1 MKHLISYKCLLRS
14 GGGPLIRPGP
24 FFRASELSLSAVNV
38 TVTRGAMPAPHAYPA
53 LMTAG
58 VGD

>member
-1 MKHLISYKCLLRS
+1 MKHLISYKRLLRS

-24 FFRASELSLSAVNV
+24 FFRASELSLSAV